1 MENENALEVR
11 EQIPVEFLN
20 ADFAEELTNV
30 TERKTMFCSFIAETP
45 EQKKKLFNAMNSADA
60 KLSSMIG
67 EKITI
72 VDVYCETVTII
83 NEESGEKQ
91 VAPRVVFIDKNGK
104 SYTSTSFGIFNSLK
118 KLIAVYGMPTWP
130 QGVNVKVKQ
139 IERGINRIYTLEVV

>member
-1 MENENALEVR
+1 MENEKALEVR

-67 EKITI
+67 EKISI
-72 VDVYCETVTII
+72 VDVYCETVTIM

-130 QGVNVKVKQ
+130 QGVTVKVKQ

>member
-1 MENENALEVR
+1 MEKENALEVR
-11 EQIPVEFLN
+11 EQVPVEFLN

-30 TERKTMFCSFIAETP
+30 TERKTMFCSFVAETP

-67 EKITI
+67 EKLTI

-83 NEESGEKQ
+83 NEETGEKQ

-104 SYTSTSFGIFNSLK
+104 SFTSTSFGIFNSLK

-130 QGVNVKVKQ
+130 QGVTVKVKQ
-139 IERGINRIYTLEVV
+139 IERGVNRIYTLEVV

>member
-11 EQIPVEFLN
+11 EQVPVEFLN

-30 TERKTMFCSFIAETP
+30 TERKTMFCSFVAETP

-67 EKITI
+67 EKLTI

-83 NEESGEKQ
+83 NEETGEKQ

-104 SYTSTSFGIFNSLK
+104 SFTSTSFGIFNSLK

-130 QGVNVKVKQ
+130 QGVTVKVKQ
-139 IERGINRIYTLEVV
+139 IERGVNRIYTLEVV